1 MTALQPNAA
10 PRLPWKDVDE
20 GRRLIM
26 RAIRSRK
33 TRPEMAV
40 RSLIHR
46 MGYRFRL
53 HRRDLPGSPDL
64 VFPSRRKV
72 ISVHGC
78 FWHHHLDRKCR
89 NAALPKTRAE
99 WWAAKLCANA
109 ARDAK
114 QCSELAARAWGV
126 MVVWECQV
134 ARSGGVARRVARFL
148 GTPGWRKI
156 DA

>member
-1 MTALQPNAA
+1 MTALRTKAT
-10 PRLPWKDVDE
+10 PRPSWKDVDE
-20 GRRLIM
+20 GRRRIM
-26 RAIRSRK
+26 RAIRSRD

-72 ISVHGC
+72 IFVHGC
-78 FWHHHLDRKCR
+78 FWHHHSDPSCR
-89 NAALPKTRAE
+89 NAALPKTRAD
-99 WWAAKLCANA
+99 WWAAKLGANT

-114 QCSELAARAWGV
+114 QCSELAARGWGV

-134 ARSGGVARRVARFL
+134 ARPGGVARRVARFL
-148 GTPGWRKI
+148 GTPGRRKI